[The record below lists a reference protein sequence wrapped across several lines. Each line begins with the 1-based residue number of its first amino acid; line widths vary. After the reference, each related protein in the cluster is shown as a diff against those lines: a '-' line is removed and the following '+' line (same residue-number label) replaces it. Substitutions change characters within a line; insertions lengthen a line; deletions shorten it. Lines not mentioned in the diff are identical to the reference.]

1 MERKIIYILMSLL
14 LIIGSIGGATY
25 FNSEFSN
32 EPKHMIKIGVSVYK
46 GNDTFVSS
54 ITKELEKIIKCAVQ
68 QKNTMI
74 KLDVSDAKESQM
86 TQMEQIQKYIDLNYD
101 VICVNIV
108 DRTSAAYLID
118 QATSAQIP
126 IIFFNRQPVEEDMH
140 RSDGVYYIG
149 SNAKESAI
157 MQGELIIEAYKND
170 PYSIDKNQ
178 DGIIQ
183 YAMLEGEAGHQ
194 DAIIRTEYV
203 IKTLEKEGIQL
214 KKVGGWGANF
224 DRNQASALVEQAL
237 MQDENMIELIIA
249 NNDDMALGAADASQ
263 KLQENIVIVGI
274 DGTPQG
280 KEAVDQGILLGTV
293 VSEQKLYARE
303 IFTLC
308 MALMQGKKYVQELLL
323 TKDQYIWIPWEKYT

>member
-1 MERKIIYILMSLL
+1 MERKIIYTLISILLG
-14 LIIGSIGGATY
+14 IGFIGGATY
-25 FNSEFSN
+25 LNSGLSN
-32 EPKHMIKIGVSVYK
+32 ERNHIIKIGVSVYK

-54 ITKELEKIIKCAVQ
+54 ITKELEKMIKDEMQ
-68 QKNTMI
+68 QKNTTI
-74 KLDVSDAKESQM
+74 KLDVSDAKESQV
-86 TQMEQIQKYIDLNYD
+86 TQIEQIQKYIALNYD

-126 IIFFNRQPVEEDMH
+126 IIFFNRQPVEEDIH
-140 RSDGVYYIG
+140 RSERVYYIG

-157 MQGELIIEAYKND
+157 MQGELIIEAYEKD
-170 PYSIDKNQ
+170 PYFIDKNR

-203 IKTLEKEGIQL
+203 IKTLEKEGLQL
-214 KKVGGWGANF
+214 KKVAGWGANF

-237 MQDENMIELIIA
+237 MQKENTIELIIA

-263 KLQENIVIVGI
+263 KVQERIAIVGI

-308 MALMQGKKYVQELLL
+308 MALMQGEKYVQELLL
-323 TKDQYIWIPWEKYT
+323 TDDQYIWIPWKKYT